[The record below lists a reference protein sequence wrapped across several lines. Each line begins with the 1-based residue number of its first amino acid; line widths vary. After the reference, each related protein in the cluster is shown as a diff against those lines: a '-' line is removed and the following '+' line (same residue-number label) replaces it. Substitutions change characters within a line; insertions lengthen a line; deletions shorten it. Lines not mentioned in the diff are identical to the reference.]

1 MLHLSDA
8 ETAALLDAA
17 PDAMVVIDEHG
28 QIVLANARVETLFG
42 YSRNELVAK
51 PIEMLLPE
59 RFRGQHVGHRDRY
72 AGGPRVRPMGA
83 GMALFAQRKDG
94 SEFPVEI
101 SLSPFRTAHGLLV
114 SSAIRDISER
124 KAVEAELVRAR
135 KEAESANRA
144 KSAFLA
150 AASHDLRQ
158 PLQTLSLVNAALVR
172 LTPAGTRA
180 AESVA
185 LQEQAI
191 RSMSELLNAL
201 LDISKLESG
210 AIKPD
215 VRDFSVQAIFE
226 RLRAQ
231 FQSHADAKG
240 VALLLDDCYDVVH
253 TDPTLLEQ
261 VLQNLVANAIRYTER
276 GQVHLRC
283 PESGDTVHIEVL
295 DTGPGIPD
303 SERERIFEEFY
314 QIPQPSGQ
322 RREGL
327 GLGLS
332 IVRRVA
338 ALLGHSLEIDSA
350 PGGGSRFKIVVPKGK
365 SDPSASAV
373 ATTRVEA
380 QPGAGVVLVIDDEP
394 AVADATAMLLE
405 VFGYRTLL
413 ASGITEALER
423 VRTSVQAPDV
433 MISDFHLGA
442 ETGEGAIEA
451 VRQAIGRTIPAV
463 LITGD
468 TSTAGATLAD
478 GIAACELLSKP
489 VDSDRLLEVLARL
502 V

>member
-28 QIVLANARVETLFG
+28 RIVLTNARVETLFG
-42 YSRNELVAK
+42 YSREELAAK

-59 RFRGQHVGHRDRY
+59 RFRNSHVGHRERY

-101 SLSPFRTAHGLLV
+101 SLSPFRTAQGLLV

-158 PLQTLSLVNAALVR
+158 PLQTLSLVNAALQQ

-240 VALLLDDCYDVVH
+240 VALLLDDCHDVVH

-303 SERERIFEEFY
+303 SEKERIFEEFY

-338 ALLGHSLEIDSA
+338 ALLGHSLEIESA

-365 SDPSASAV
+365 SDASAFGP
-373 ATTRVEA
+373 APRIQA
-380 QPGAGVVLVIDDEP
+380 QPRGGVVLVIDDEP

-413 ASGITEALER
+413 ADSIAEALER
-423 VRTSVQAPDV
+423 VRTAGQAPDV
-433 MISDFHLGA
+433 MISDYHLGV
-442 ETGEGAIEA
+442 ETGAAAIQA
-451 VRQAIGRTIPAV
+451 VREAIGRTIPAV

-468 TSTAGATLAD
+468 TSTATGTLAD
-478 GIAACELLSKP
+478 RIEACELLSKP
-489 VDSDRLLEVLARL
+489 VDSDRLLEVLAKFA
-502 V
+502 